1 MTFAFHD
8 SATISPNAVRK
19 VLLDEVG
26 LSEDEARKLL

>member
-8 SATISPNAVRK
+8 TTTIAPKGVRK

>member
-8 SATISPNAVRK
+8 STTLSPTAPRK
-19 VLLDEVG
+19 VLIDEVE